1 MPSQEPTGHQAEA
14 PKAPQPPQPPQ
25 PITSVWTRPR
35 SGREQ
40 PALSRD
46 QIVAE
51 ALRLL
56 DSDGIDALSMRKL
69 GTRLGAGATS
79 LYRHV
84 ANKDELIELAIDEIY
99 GEIEVPG
106 SPDSATWRADAV
118 HCARS
123 LRGTMLRHP
132 WIASV
137 LGEMGMSYL
146 GPNAMRLAEG
156 MLALFTRAGLP
167 VTEADQAASTLVA
180 YVTGMAT
187 SEAAYLNVLA
197 RSGQSEQD
205 WVDNVW
211 PTAER
216 AAESYPHLRDGYAE
230 QRGKDPRASRDT
242 NFQYGLDRVLDGL
255 ETRITH

>member
-1 MPSQEPTGHQAEA
+1 MSPQEQAEA
-14 PKAPQPPQPPQ
+14 GPPTPVQ
-25 PITSVWTRPR
+25 SVWTRPR
-35 SGREQ
+35 AGREQ

-84 ANKDELIELAIDEIY
+84 ATKDELIELAIDEIY
-99 GEIEVPG
+99 GEIEIPR
-106 SPDSATWRADAV
+106 SADPATWRTDAT
-118 HCARS
+118 HCAQS
-123 LRGTMLRHP
+123 LRATMLRHP

-146 GPNAMRLAEG
+146 GPNAMRLAEFL
-156 MLALFTRAGLP
+156 LALFTRAGLP
-167 VTEADQAASTLVA
+167 TTEADQAASTLVA

-197 RSGQSEQD
+197 RSGHTEQQY
-205 WVDNVW
+205 VESLW
-211 PTAER
+211 PTAEQ
-216 AAESYPHLRDGYAE
+216 AAESYPHLREGYAE
-230 QRGKDPRASRDT
+230 QRGKDPRTARDE

-255 ETRITH
+255 ETRTTH

>member
-1 MPSQEPTGHQAEA
+1 MSSQEQADRPGEA
-14 PKAPQPPQPPQ
+14 PKPPRSHQPPQPVP
-25 PITSVWTRPR
+25 SVWTRPR
-35 SGREQ
+35 PGREQ

-99 GEIEVPG
+99 GEIEVPA
-106 SPDSATWRADAV
+106 SADPAAWRADAV
-118 HCARS
+118 HCAQS

-146 GPNAMRLAEG
+146 GPNAMRLAEA
-156 MLALFTRAGLP
+156 MLTLFTRAGLP
-167 VTEADQAASTLVA
+167 AAEADQAASTLVA

-197 RSGQSEQD
+197 RSGQNEQD
-205 WVDNVW
+205 YVDSLW
-211 PTAER
+211 PTAEQ
-216 AAESYPHLRDGYAE
+216 AAESYPHLREGYAG
-230 QRGKDPRASRDT
+230 QRGKDPHAARDT

-255 ETRITH
+255 ETRITL